1 MNGACNNKKNF
12 GPFPCGPGEGSKF
25 NILNFNKEK
34 SISKIFRL
42 CLFLQ
47 IKDMKSIEQDF
58 CSDAWVMPQ
67 GGTWGRRV
75 FSKHGHMAYQN
86 DEDDE

>member
-1 MNGACNNKKNF
+1 
-12 GPFPCGPGEGSKF
+12 
-25 NILNFNKEK
+25 
-34 SISKIFRL
+34 
-42 CLFLQ
+42 
-47 IKDMKSIEQDF
+47 MKSIEQDF